1 MRLVLSRLFAGLV
14 LALAAALVQ
23 ADVEGLD
30 PAQEVRYQALIA
42 ELRCLVCQ
50 NQTIAESSAPLA
62 VDLRNQ
68 VKTQI
73 VAGRSQAEIID
84 YLTQR
89 YGDFVLYRPPFKAS
103 TALLWLGPFLLL
115 LGGLLWAL
123 RYVRGTRRPLTA
135 TEKPVDPEAVQ
146 RLLAETQAALAAQDA
161 PARHPKE

>member
-1 MRLVLSRLFAGLV
+1 MKRVLLAVGFL
-14 LALAAALVQ
+14 LALLSAPLR

-30 PAQEVRYQALIA
+30 AHQEVQYQKLIA

-68 VKTQI
+68 VKSQI
-73 VAGRSQAEIID
+73 TAGRSQAEIVD

-103 TALLWLGPFLLL
+103 TALLWIGPFLLL
-115 LGGLLWAL
+115 GGGLLWAL
-123 RYVRGTRRPLTA
+123 IFIRRSRPA
-135 TEKPVDPEAVQ
+135 AVAGPVPRVDPEAVQ
-146 RLLAETQAALAAQDA
+146 RLLAETQAQLAAQDA
-161 PARHPKE
+161 DARKP

>member
-115 LGGLLWAL
+115 LGGLVWAL
-123 RYVRGTRRPLTA
+123 RYVRGTRRPAAA

-161 PARHPKE
+161 PARNPKE

>member
-115 LGGLLWAL
+115 LGGLVWAL
-123 RYVRGTRRPLTA
+123 RYVRGTRRPVTA

>member
-1 MRLVLSRLFAGLV
+1 MRRNYLAALLLLLGGV
-14 LALAAALVQ
+14 ALA
-23 ADVEGLD
+23 DVDGLD
-30 PAQEVRYQALIA
+30 AQQEARYQALIA

-50 NQTIAESSAPLA
+50 NQTIAESNAPLA

-73 VAGRSQAEIID
+73 VAGRSQAEIVG
-84 YLTQR
+84 YLTER

-115 LGGLLWAL
+115 LGGLVWAL
-123 RYVRGTRRPLTA
+123 RYVRGTRRPAAA

-161 PARHPKE
+161 PARNPKE

>member
-1 MRLVLSRLFAGLV
+1 MRRNYLAALLLLLSSVV
-14 LALAAALVQ
+14 LA
-23 ADVEGLD
+23 DVDGLD
-30 PAQEVRYQALIA
+30 AQQEARYQALIA

-50 NQTIAESSAPLA
+50 NQTIAESNAPLA

-73 VAGRSQAEIID
+73 VAGRSQAEIVG
-84 YLTQR
+84 YLTER

-115 LGGLLWAL
+115 LGGLVWAL
-123 RYVRGTRRPLTA
+123 RYVRGTRRPAAA

-161 PARHPKE
+161 PARNPKE

>member
-1 MRLVLSRLFAGLV
+1 VNRLLLVAGLL
-14 LALAAALVQ
+14 LALLSAPLR

-30 PAQEVRYQALIA
+30 AQQEARYQQLIA

-68 VKTQI
+68 VKSQI
-73 VAGRSQAEIID
+73 VAGRSQTEIVA

-103 TALLWLGPFLLL
+103 TALLWIGPFLLL
-115 LGGLLWAL
+115 GGGLLWAL
-123 RYVRGTRRPLTA
+123 IFMRRSRGPSAGPAPR
-135 TEKPVDPEAVQ
+135 VDPEAVQ
-146 RLLAETQAALAAQDA
+146 RLLAETQAQLAAQDA
-161 PARHPKE
+161 ESRKSQP

>member
-1 MRLVLSRLFAGLV
+1 MNRLLLVAGLL
-14 LALAAALVQ
+14 LALLSAPLR

-30 PAQEVRYQALIA
+30 AQQEARYQQLIA

-68 VKTQI
+68 VKSQI
-73 VAGRSQAEIID
+73 VAGRSQTEIVA

-103 TALLWLGPFLLL
+103 TALLWIGPFLLL
-115 LGGLLWAL
+115 GGGLLWAL
-123 RYVRGTRRPLTA
+123 IFMRRSRGPSAGPAPR
-135 TEKPVDPEAVQ
+135 VDPEAVQ
-146 RLLAETQAALAAQDA
+146 RLLAETQAQLAAQDA
-161 PARHPKE
+161 ESRKSQP

>member
-1 MRLVLSRLFAGLV
+1 VRRNYLAALLLLLGGV
-14 LALAAALVQ
+14 ALA
-23 ADVEGLD
+23 DVDGLD
-30 PAQEVRYQALIA
+30 AQQEARYQALIA

-50 NQTIAESSAPLA
+50 NQTIAESNAPLA

-73 VAGRSQAEIID
+73 VAGRSQAEIVG
-84 YLTQR
+84 YLTER

-115 LGGLLWAL
+115 LGGLVWAL
-123 RYVRGTRRPLTA
+123 RYVRGTRRPAAA

-161 PARHPKE
+161 PARNPKE

>member
-1 MRLVLSRLFAGLV
+1 MRRNYLAALLLLLCGV
-14 LALAAALVQ
+14 ALA
-23 ADVEGLD
+23 DVDGLD
-30 PAQEVRYQALIA
+30 AQQEARYQALIA

-73 VAGRSQAEIID
+73 IAGRSQAEIVG
-84 YLTQR
+84 YLTER

-115 LGGLLWAL
+115 LGGLVWAL
-123 RYVRGTRRPLTA
+123 RYVRGTRRPAAA

-161 PARHPKE
+161 PARNPKE

>member
-1 MRLVLSRLFAGLV
+1 VRRNYLAALLLLLSG
-14 LALAAALVQ
+14 LALA
-23 ADVEGLD
+23 DVDGLD
-30 PAQEVRYQALIA
+30 SQQEARYQALIA

-50 NQTIAESSAPLA
+50 NQTIAESNAPLA

-73 VAGRSQAEIID
+73 VAGRSQAEIVG
-84 YLTQR
+84 YLTDR

-115 LGGLLWAL
+115 LGGLVWAL
-123 RYVRGTRRPLTA
+123 RYVRGTRRPATA

-161 PARHPKE
+161 PARNPKE

>member
-1 MRLVLSRLFAGLV
+1 MKRVLLAVGFL
-14 LALAAALVQ
+14 LALLSAPLR

-30 PAQEVRYQALIA
+30 AQQEAQYQKLIA

-68 VKTQI
+68 VKSQI
-73 VAGRSQAEIID
+73 TAGRSQAEIVD

-103 TALLWLGPFLLL
+103 TALLWIGPFLLL
-115 LGGLLWAL
+115 GGGLLWAL
-123 RYVRGTRRPLTA
+123 IFIRRSRPA
-135 TEKPVDPEAVQ
+135 AVDGPAPRVDPEAVQ
-146 RLLAETQAALAAQDA
+146 RLLAETQAQLAAQDA
-161 PARHPKE
+161 DTRKP

>member
-1 MRLVLSRLFAGLV
+1 MRRNYLAALLLLLGGV
-14 LALAAALVQ
+14 ALA
-23 ADVEGLD
+23 DVDGLD
-30 PAQEVRYQALIA
+30 AQQEARYQALIA

-50 NQTIAESSAPLA
+50 NQTIAESNAPLA

-68 VKTQI
+68 VKTKI
-73 VAGRSQAEIID
+73 VAGRSQAEIVG
-84 YLTQR
+84 YLTER

-115 LGGLLWAL
+115 LGGLVWAL
-123 RYVRGTRRPLTA
+123 RYVRGTRRPAAA

-161 PARHPKE
+161 PARNPKE

>member
-1 MRLVLSRLFAGLV
+1 MRLAISRLFAGLW

-50 NQTIAESSAPLA
+50 NQTIAESNAPLA

-73 VAGRSQAEIID
+73 VAGRSQAEIVG
-84 YLTQR
+84 YLTER

-115 LGGLLWAL
+115 LGGLVWAL
-123 RYVRGTRRPLTA
+123 RYVRGTRRPVTA

>member
-1 MRLVLSRLFAGLV
+1 MRLAISRLFAGLW
-14 LALAAALVQ
+14 LALAAGLVQ

-30 PAQEVRYQALIA
+30 AQQEARYQALIA

-50 NQTIAESSAPLA
+50 NQTIAESNAPLA

-73 VAGRSQAEIID
+73 VAGRSQAEIVG
-84 YLTQR
+84 YLTDR

-103 TALLWLGPFLLL
+103 TALLWFGPFLLL

-123 RYVRGTRRPLTA
+123 RYVRGTRRPA
-135 TEKPVDPEAVQ
+135 AVAEKPVDPEAVQ
-146 RLLAETQAALAAQDA
+146 RLLAETQAALAAQDE
-161 PARHPKE
+161 PKRKP

>member
-1 MRLVLSRLFAGLV
+1 MRLAISRLFAGLW
-14 LALAAALVQ
+14 LTLAAGLVQ

-30 PAQEVRYQALIA
+30 AAQEARYQALIA

-115 LGGLLWAL
+115 LGGLVWAL

>member
-1 MRLVLSRLFAGLV
+1 MRRNYLAALLLLLSGV
-14 LALAAALVQ
+14 ALA
-23 ADVEGLD
+23 DVDGLD
-30 PAQEVRYQALIA
+30 AQQEARYQALIA

-50 NQTIAESSAPLA
+50 NQTIAESNAPLA

-73 VAGRSQAEIID
+73 VAGRSQAEIVG
-84 YLTQR
+84 YLTER

-115 LGGLLWAL
+115 LGGLVWAL
-123 RYVRGTRRPLTA
+123 RYVRGTRRPAAA

-161 PARHPKE
+161 PARNPKE

>member
-1 MRLVLSRLFAGLV
+1 LAALLLLLSGV
-14 LALAAALVQ
+14 ALA
-23 ADVEGLD
+23 DVDGLD
-30 PAQEVRYQALIA
+30 AQQEARYQALIA

-50 NQTIAESSAPLA
+50 NQTIAESNAPLA

-73 VAGRSQAEIID
+73 VAGRSQAEIVG
-84 YLTQR
+84 YLTER

-115 LGGLLWAL
+115 LGGLVWAL
-123 RYVRGTRRPLTA
+123 RYVRGTRRPAAA

-161 PARHPKE
+161 PARNPKE

>member
-1 MRLVLSRLFAGLV
+1 MNRILLAAGLG
-14 LALAAALVQ
+14 LALLSASLR
-23 ADVEGLD
+23 ADVDGLD
-30 PAQEVRYQALIA
+30 PQQEARYQGLIA

-73 VAGRSQAEIID
+73 LAGRSQAEIVG
-84 YLTQR
+84 YLTER

-115 LGGLLWAL
+115 LGGLVWAL
-123 RYVRGTRRPLTA
+123 RYVRGSRRPA
-135 TEKPVDPEAVQ
+135 PVAQRPVDPEAVQ
-146 RLLAETQAALAAQDA
+146 RLLAETQAQLAAQDA
-161 PARHPKE
+161 APRKP